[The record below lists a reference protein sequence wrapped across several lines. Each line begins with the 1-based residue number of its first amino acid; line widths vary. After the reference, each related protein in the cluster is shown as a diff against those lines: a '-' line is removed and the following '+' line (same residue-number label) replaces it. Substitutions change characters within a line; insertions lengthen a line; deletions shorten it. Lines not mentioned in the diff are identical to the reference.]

1 MTSSNKFPVV
11 PTPTSTSAPAAIQQH
26 GIPAFASMMQAAAS
40 LATKLTPLT
49 VAQADS
55 IFAINPVSRTKLDIN
70 EGMHVIVDKCIAG
83 LANTG
88 LVFDRGS
95 ILVCIDRD
103 DSIHTFTKS
112 TVTFALSRLFEFVKT
127 VWNPQAKQLIEQP
140 AAIPGYLGDTIV
152 SLTKWDEMPIV
163 DALSDHP
170 VITPDNR
177 LLAPGFD
184 KATRVFTRY
193 NHANYSITDAPTKED
208 AAEALIFIRRL
219 LQTFDFEGAADEAA
233 ALAMLFTAVARPALL
248 TALFTLITA
257 SMPGSGKGYMA
268 TIACWLAKAS
278 EPVARQ
284 LQDDKTEM
292 HKALMS
298 ILQSAQAVCFFDEV
312 DMHDIDM
319 PCLRTFVTA
328 PIYGG
333 RCLGYIHDI
342 YFPNRTFSSATGNNM
357 GPTQDFARRTLI
369 MSLNPRCENPSLRKF
384 NYECDDPSIKSAHA
398 DVKRN
403 REKFISAILTIQ
415 RAFLLAQERGE
426 GVTLDH
432 KLGGFDDWETM
443 CRLPI
448 IWLTNVDPSAKAII
462 AMSENAAKDELGAV
476 MAAWLDAFGNA
487 PITPTQA
494 MGHEMFGLACHENI
508 KRRPGSQINNI
519 TLSLWLKRHKGQIV
533 QNRMFYSSHKD
544 PATKAH
550 YWLVMD
556 VV

>member
-1 MTSSNKFPVV
+1 MTSLNKFPVV
-11 PTPTSTSAPAAIQQH
+11 PTPTSTSTPAPAAI
-26 GIPAFASMMQAAAS
+26 PP
-40 LATKLTPLT
+40 ATKLTPLT

-55 IFAINPVSRTKLDIN
+55 IFAVDHANRLKLDIN
-70 EGMHVIVDKCIAG
+70 EGMHIIVDKCIEG
-83 LANTG
+83 LAATG

-152 SLTKWDEMPIV
+152 SLTKWDKMPIV
-163 DALSDHP
+163 DALADHP
-170 VITPDNR
+170 VLTVDNR

-184 KATRVFTRY
+184 KPTRVFARY
-193 NHANYSITDAPTKED
+193 DSTNYAVPDAPTKED

-219 LQTFDFEGAADEAA
+219 LQTFDFEGAEDEAA

-248 TALFTLITA
+248 TALFALITA
-257 SMPGSGKGYMA
+257 SMPGSGKGYLA
-268 TIACWLAKAS
+268 TLGCWLAKAS

-298 ILQSAQAVCFFDEV
+298 ILHSAQPVCFFDEV
-312 DMHDIDM
+312 EMQDIDM
-319 PCLRTFVTA
+319 PCLRTFATA
-328 PIYGG
+328 PVYGG
-333 RCLGYIHDI
+333 RCLGYIRDI

-357 GPTQDFARRTLI
+357 APTQDFARRTLI
-369 MSLNPRCENPSLRKF
+369 LSLNPKCENPSLRKF
-384 NYECDDPSIKSAHA
+384 NYDCDDSSIKSAHA
-398 DVKRN
+398 DVRRN

-415 RAFLLAQERGE
+415 RAFLLAQEHGE
-426 GVTLDH
+426 GVILDH

-448 IWLTNVDPSAKAII
+448 LWLTNVDPSAKAII

-476 MAAWLDAFGNA
+476 MSAWLDAFGNA
-487 PITPTQA
+487 PVTPTAA
-494 MGHEMFGLACHENI
+494 MRDEMFGLACHENI
-508 KRRPGSQINNI
+508 KRRPGSQVNNI
-519 TLSLWLKRHKGQIV
+519 TLSLWLKKHKGQIV
-533 QNRMFYSSHKD
+533 QNRMFYFSHKD
-544 PATKAH
+544 LATKAH

-556 VV
+556 VN